1 MAFLTEAKVAKTLD
15 IPVNLP
21 ATEVKQGD
29 WLIVATIKISS
40 PMKLTY
46 QFMTL
51 QMLSSSVDTS
61 LIVAGNK
68 VSPSLDL
75 AFIGL
80 YRNYLSG
87 HPGTQPALDVVKIRE
102 TDNSQLDCIPI
113 TDISGQFITVRFAP
127 LVTYATA
134 GVYSFIVA
142 NNMQSSATSTIPLT
156 TSIDFKL
163 CATGQIRLELEG
175 S

>member
-1 MAFLTEAKVAKTLD
+1 MAFLTESKVAKTLD
-15 IPVNLP
+15 VPVNLP
-21 ATEVKQGD
+21 STTLAQGD
-29 WLIVATIKISS
+29 WLVVAAIKLVS

-51 QMLSSSVDTS
+51 QMLSSTVDTT
-61 LIVAGNK
+61 LIESVNK

-80 YRNYLSG
+80 YINYTSG
-87 HPGTQPALDVVKIRE
+87 HPGLQPALDVVKIRE
-102 TDNSQLDCIPI
+102 TDNSQLDCVPVA
-113 TDISGQFITVRFAP
+113 DVSGQFITSRTSP
-127 LVTYATA
+127 LVTYTTP
-134 GVYSFIVA
+134 GIYSFIVA
-142 NNMQSSATSTIPLT
+142 NNMQSSATSSIPIT
-156 TSIDFKL
+156 TSIDFQL